1 MGGGVLRLLSQNRS
15 SVEEKVGAPLE
26 VVHILVRDREKVR
39 AAECDPSIVTTDPE
53 RIFSDPDVD
62 VVLELMGGLDPARGY
77 IERAIDQGI
86 TVVTANKLL
95 IAHAGPSLLE
105 RAAGARTDLAFE
117 AAVGGGIPVI
127 RTVSESLSGDRVL
140 SIHGI
145 LNGTCNYILTRMR
158 VAGIDFQSAL
168 YEAQQLGYAEA
179 DPSLDVGGH
188 DAAHKLVILSMLAFR
203 SNFADD
209 ACPTEGIEEV
219 DTVDFA
225 AAERFGY
232 TIKHFVIGEELGE
245 SVSLRAHPAL
255 LPKTSV
261 MANIDGALN
270 CVYIQGRDL
279 GPCILVGQGAGA
291 LPTAVSVVA
300 DLVEVARARLEGH
313 DGLLTR
319 SLHTGPRALR
329 SLDELVTRYYL
340 RFEVSDAPG
349 VLSHIS
355 GALARHGV
363 SIQQMVQ
370 QGVEQSARILMMT
383 HATREGALRQALAD
397 LSSSDFLRHRPRF
410 LRVEDI

>member
-1 MGGGVLRLLSQNRS
+1 VAH
-15 SVEEKVGAPLE
+15 V
-26 VVHILVRDREKVR
+26 LVRDPKKAR
-39 AAECDPSIVTTDPE
+39 AADCDPAVVTTDPE
-53 RIFSDPDVD
+53 KVFSDPSVD
-62 VVLELMGGLDPARGY
+62 VVLELMGGLDPARSY
-77 IERAIDQGI
+77 IERALDQGI

-95 IAHAGPSLLE
+95 MAHAGPQILQ
-105 RAAGARTDLAFE
+105 RAADARTDLAFE
-117 AAVGGGIPVI
+117 ASVGGGIPVI
-127 RTVSESLSGDRVL
+127 RTVSESLSGDRVA

-158 VAGIDFQSAL
+158 VGGVDFRSAL

-179 DPSLDVGGH
+179 NPSLDIGGH
-188 DAAHKLVILSMLAFR
+188 DAAQKLVILSMLAFR

-225 AAERFGY
+225 AAEHFGY
-232 TIKHFVIGEELGE
+232 TIKHFVIGEDLGDG
-245 SVSLRAHPAL
+245 VSLRAHPAL
-255 LPKTSV
+255 LPKRSV

-300 DLVEVARARLEGH
+300 DLVEVARARIEGH

-319 SLHTGPRALR
+319 SLHTGPRTLR
-329 SLDELVTRYYL
+329 PLDELVTRYYL
-340 RFEVSDAPG
+340 RFEVVDAPG
-349 VLSHIS
+349 VLSQIS
-355 GALARHGV
+355 GALGRHGV

-370 QGVEQSARILMMT
+370 EGAEQSARLLILT
-383 HATREGALRQALAD
+383 HSTREGDLKRALAE
-397 LSSSDFLRHRPRF
+397 LAESDFMRRNPRF
-410 LRVEDI
+410 IRIEDV